1 MGKIA
6 LWRTYSEEEFAK
18 IVNESTSFQDLAE
31 KLGYARTGGG
41 TAETLKNAIKERN
54 LDISH
59 FTGQAWNKDNFD
71 YSRFKYGNAIKSAN
85 ALAAIV
91 ALRGHQ
97 CENCKLTNWLNK
109 PIPLEIH
116 HKDGD
121 HLNNDLDNLQLL
133 CPNCHAFTENYR
145 GKNIVKEKRKETISE
160 DKFVEA
166 LQNNKSIRQALL
178 SLGLSGAGANY
189 ERAYSLIQQYD
200 IQHLKK

>member
-6 LWRTYSEEEFAK
+6 LWRMYSEKEFAK
-18 IVNESTSFQDLAE
+18 IVSESTSFQDLAG

-41 TAETLKNAIKERN
+41 TAEILKAAIKERN
-54 LDISH
+54 LDTSH

-71 YSRFKYGNAIKSAN
+71 YNRFKYGNAIKSAN

-97 CENCKLTNWLNK
+97 CENCKLTSWLNEL
-109 PIPLEIH
+109 IPLEIH

-145 GKNIVKEKRKETISE
+145 GKNIIKKRKETVPE

-189 ERAYSLIQQYD
+189 ERAYLLIQQYD

>member
-18 IVNESTSFQDLAE
+18 IVNKSTSFQDLAV
-31 KLGYARTGGG
+31 KLGYVRTGGG

-97 CENCKLTNWLNK
+97 CENVN
-109 PIPLEIH
+109 
-116 HKDGD
+116 
-121 HLNNDLDNLQLL
+121 
-133 CPNCHAFTENYR
+133 
-145 GKNIVKEKRKETISE
+145 
-160 DKFVEA
+160 
-166 LQNNKSIRQALL
+166 
-178 SLGLSGAGANY
+178 
-189 ERAYSLIQQYD
+189 
-200 IQHLKK
+200 

>member
-1 MGKIA
+1 M
-6 LWRTYSEEEFAK
+6 
-18 IVNESTSFQDLAE
+18 
-31 KLGYARTGGG
+31 
-41 TAETLKNAIKERN
+41 
-54 LDISH
+54 
-59 FTGQAWNKDNFD
+59 
-71 YSRFKYGNAIKSAN
+71 
-85 ALAAIV
+85 
-91 ALRGHQ
+91 RGHQ
-97 CENCKLTNWLNK
+97 CENYKLTNWLNK

-121 HLNNDLDNLQLL
+121 HLNNDLENLQLL